1 MQVIGT
7 TGWNKNLIAVEGAAR
22 SAQDVF
28 EAQPALVR
36 VPGAQWRSGDG
47 AIAGALDEPDDERR
61 VEQTNERRH
70 AQDGLFF
77 SGGGVSESE
86 QLLCFSEKALDRPPG
101 AISGDDRG
109 DIERGVRREEDADR
123 NRSLK
128 WTPSVGPK
136 AGWRKRDACSDF
148 VIIKKHI
155 VVFVVNRK
163 NMSVVSSEHEL
174 TGCVSRGVWGE
185 TDNLC
190 EVAWGWGNL
199 TRPCARRRDRKRR
212 ASGSRAPD
220 VDA

>member
-86 QLLCFSEKALDRPPG
+86 QLLCFSEKALDGPPG
-101 AISGDDRG
+101 AISGYDRG

-123 NRSLK
+123 NRS
-128 WTPSVGPK
+128 PVGRNDDEAKESSAASPIPLG
-136 AGWRKRDACSDF
+136 AQGLVANGLLAPVDEHLARLPGSALVGSDGF
-148 VIIKKHI
+148 GL
-155 VVFVVNRK
+155 
-163 NMSVVSSEHEL
+163 SEKL
-174 TGCVSRGVWGE
+174 SALG
-185 TDNLC
+185 
-190 EVAWGWGNL
+190 
-199 TRPCARRRDRKRR
+199 R
-212 ASGSRAPD
+212 ATAASA
-220 VDA
+220 